1 MGSVAALAVTWEIRE
16 RIGTSCTFMTLY
28 YCSTQIGF
36 LGLWCRRIW
45 KTSMQGVVLALC
57 MLITDAAL
65 RTKAY

>member
-16 RIGTSCTFMTLY
+16 RIGTPATLG
-28 YCSTQIGF
+28 STQIGF

-57 MLITDAAL
+57 MLLTDAAL